1 MIGTDA
7 YLPADS
13 GAGCV
18 GGMSSFRDVHSSD
31 PPGRPDQGTD
41 PSSSQNTNLEIEKIH
56 IKKYLI

>member
-41 PSSSQNTNLEIEKIH
+41 PSSSQNTNLKR
-56 IKKYLI
+56 KKEST